1 MTASKDSLAARLQR
15 LEDRAAIE
23 ELIARYAIAVD
34 DRDLDALG
42 ALFTPDGAFRS
53 KDGVMN
59 ARGRAAVLEQ
69 FRGRFS
75 ALAISNHFSHDRI
88 LTFSERPGEAHGLI
102 TAHAEVWR
110 NGRALIA
117 ALRYE
122 DTYHRH
128 EGRWC
133 FADRLLAF
141 LYYLP
146 VEEYAQALGDRLR
159 MRAYGDRRPADFPE
173 SLPNWQL
180 YHGGS

>member
-1 MTASKDSLAARLQR
+1 MIESNDSLAARLRR

-42 ALFTPDGAFRS
+42 TLFTPDGAFRS

-59 ARGRAAVLEQ
+59 ARGRGRVLEQ
-69 FRGRFS
+69 FRERFR
-75 ALAISNHFSHDRI
+75 ALAVSNHFSHDRI
-88 LTFSERPGEAHGLI
+88 LAFGERPDEAHGLV

-122 DTYHRH
+122 DTYRRH

-133 FADRLLAF
+133 FAERLLSF

-146 VEEYAQALGDRLR
+146 VEEYAQALGDKLR

-180 YHGGS
+180 HHDGS

>member
-1 MTASKDSLAARLQR
+1 MPEANAALAARLQR

-34 DRDLDALG
+34 DRDLEALG
-42 ALFTPDGAFRS
+42 ALFTPDAAFRS
-53 KDGVMN
+53 KDGVMD
-59 ARGRAAVLEQ
+59 ARGRELVLEQ
-69 FRGRFS
+69 FRGRFQ
-75 ALAISNHFSHDRI
+75 ALTISNHFSHGHI
-88 LTFSERPGEAHGLI
+88 LTFGEGSDEAQGLI
-102 TAHAEVWR
+102 SAHAEVWR

-122 DTYHRH
+122 DRYRRH
-128 EGRWC
+128 EGCWR
-133 FADRLLAF
+133 FADRLLSF

-146 VEEYAQALGDRLR
+146 VEEYAQGLGDQLR

-173 SLPNWQL
+173 SLPNWQR

>member
-1 MTASKDSLAARLQR
+1 MTESNESLAARVQR
-15 LEDRAAIE
+15 LEDRCAIE
-23 ELIARYAIAVD
+23 DLIARYALAVD

-53 KDGVMN
+53 RDGVMH
-59 ARGRAAVLEQ
+59 ACGRTAVLEQ

-75 ALAISNHFSHDRI
+75 ALGVSYHFSHDRI
-88 LTFSERPGEAHGLI
+88 LTFGERPGEAHGLV

-122 DTYHRH
+122 DTYCRH
-128 EGRWC
+128 EGRWR
-133 FADRLLAF
+133 FADRFLSF